1 MLLLLQ
7 AAACSRSVSS
17 QEKVVGL
24 PSFGAVKVIGFGRV
38 RCSTSSWA
46 SLDITPS
53 LAMLLTRHVKCRWQF
68 LLQLFSC
75 HLRLFPKHMGI
86 PGFCLDDSVASN
98 HFMNS
103 SLPATGFFACLRSF
117 LWSSCLLCGSSC
129 FAFVATCKQFLYY
142 YYLLIIIKQQNHPG
156 FLFIFLLSITPERK
170 CLVQSLLRFCMWW
183 TLWIVPFLH
192 HLALTTVSLSAAS
205 VSSGKHLLLPP

>member
-1 MLLLLQ
+1 MQ
-7 AAACSRSVSS
+7 AAACRSVSS
-17 QEKVVGL
+17 QEKVVGSR
-24 PSFGAVKVIGFGRV
+24 SFGAVEVIGFGRV

-53 LAMLLTRHVKCRWQF
+53 LAMLLTRHIKCRWQF
-68 LLQLFSC
+68 LLQLCLAAISGC
-75 HLRLFPKHMGI
+75 FPKHMGI

-103 SLPATGFFACLRSF
+103 SLPATGFFACLWSF

-129 FAFVATCKQFLYY
+129 FAFVATCKQFPYY

-170 CLVQSLLRFCMWW
+170 CLIQSLLRFCMRW
-183 TLWIVPFLH
+183 TLWIVPLLH
-192 HLALTTVSLSAAS
+192 HLALSTVSLSAAS